1 MIQESNIFID
11 ISDEPVDVTK
21 LYQFVVCKEA
31 GAVDLFVGTVRN
43 EFEGRPVNGIEYHGF
58 PEMAERLLSDI
69 CKKAMAEWGIQKVA
83 IQHRIGYLQLTEAS
97 VIVAVSSAHRHEA
110 FTACRFIMEEVK
122 SKIPV
127 WKKEYFA
134 DGFAEWKNDVNQ
146 PKKS

>member
-11 ISDEPVDVTK
+11 ITTEPLDVAK
-21 LYQFVVCKEA
+21 LYQFAVCKEV

-43 EFEGRPVNGIEYHGF
+43 EFEGRSVNGIEYHGF

-69 CKKAMAEWGIQKVA
+69 CKKAIGEWNIQKIA

-110 FTACRFIMEEVK
+110 FTACRFIMEEIK
-122 SKIPV
+122 SKIPI

-134 DGFAEWKNDVNQ
+134 NGSVEWKHDV
-146 PKKS
+146 KKIQ